1 MFNFIYYRKVLKKKK
16 KQNIVILAVVISIII
31 GIIGYNYS
39 AEQTRQ
45 KGFQFGNELEQIQT
59 DVKELQTQFYSKKT
73 QWEEGSI
80 TKDELFQHYE
90 KHIEKFEEIISLY
103 DKLVPPKSFQ
113 SAVDLLKLSSQTQL
127 DSDVQYIKWMETGEV
142 HFKVRSDSQ
151 YQEAL
156 EYEMSGLVEYYSA
169 KAGIQP

>member
-1 MFNFIYYRKVLKKKK
+1 MLNFIYYRKILKKKK

-73 QWEEGSI
+73 QWEEGAI

-90 KHIEKFEEIISLY
+90 KHVEKFEEIISLY
-103 DKLVPPKSFQ
+103 DKLLPPESFQ

-127 DSDVQYIKWMETGEV
+127 DSDVQYIEWMETGED
-142 HFKVRSDSQ
+142 HYKVRSDSQ

-169 KAGIQP
+169 KTGIQP

>member
-1 MFNFIYYRKVLKKKK
+1 MAFAIA
-16 KQNIVILAVVISIII
+16 IIAGIL
-31 GIIGYNYS
+31 GYNYS
-39 AEQTRQ
+39 ADQTKQ
-45 KGFQFGNELEQIQT
+45 KGFVFGNELEKIQT

-80 TKDELFQHYE
+80 TKEELFEHYE
-90 KHIEKFEEIISLY
+90 KHVIEFEEIISQY
-103 DKLVPPKSFQ
+103 DKLVAPEAFQ

-127 DSDVQYIKWMETGEV
+127 ESDVQYIEWMKTGEESY
-142 HFKVRSDSQ
+142 KVRSDSQ

-169 KAGIQP
+169 KTGIQP

>member
-1 MFNFIYYRKVLKKKK
+1 LKKNK
-16 KQNIVILAVVISIII
+16 KQNIVILAFAIAIIA
-31 GIIGYNYS
+31 GILGYNYS
-39 AEQTRQ
+39 ADQTKQ
-45 KGFQFGNELEQIQT
+45 KGFVFGNELEKIQT

-80 TKDELFQHYE
+80 TKEELFEHYE
-90 KHIEKFEEIISLY
+90 KHVLEFEEIISQY
-103 DKLVPPKSFQ
+103 DKLVAPEAFQ

-127 DSDVQYIKWMETGEV
+127 DSDVQYIEWMKTGEESY
-142 HFKVRSDSQ
+142 KVRSDSQ

-169 KAGIQP
+169 KTGIQP